1 MPRQPRDE
9 FPTPVFISDT
19 ASLAA
24 LCARLATEPF
34 VTIDTEFI
42 RERTYWPELCVV
54 QLGGAGDVAV
64 IDAQAE
70 GIDLAPL
77 GALLANEAVVKVFH
91 AARQDVEIFLLMFG
105 ATPAPIFDTQIAAM
119 VGGFGDQV
127 GYDALVSALTGTQI
141 DKSHR
146 FSDWSARP
154 LSASQLAYAAADV
167 THLRVVYEKLME
179 RLSRDHRSDWV
190 QEEMAALTDPAL
202 YRADPET
209 MWLRLKLRP
218 NSRRQAGLLRAI
230 AAWREREAQ
239 RVNIP
244 RGRLMKDEAIPEIAA
259 LAPDTADELARARG
273 VTRGFAEGKSGVSL
287 LAAIAEAKAL
297 PEEDLPETAPRADR
311 DAPRPSP
318 ALVALLRVL
327 LAAKSEE
334 HGVAPRMLASAE
346 DLDRLATEDAPT
358 VPATQGWRWRM
369 FGEDAMALR
378 DGLIA
383 IAARGKR
390 IRLVR
395 LENDEVPNARRPS
408 PAGDISEPL

>member
-1 MPRQPRDE
+1 MPRQPRAE
-9 FPTPVFISDT
+9 FPSPVFVSDT
-19 ASLAA
+19 PSLAA

-34 VTIDTEFI
+34 ITIDTEFI

-54 QLGGAGDVAV
+54 QLGGKSDVAV
-64 IDAQAE
+64 IDAQAD

-77 GALLANEAVVKVFH
+77 GALLADESVVKVFH

-105 ATPAPIFDTQIAAM
+105 ATPTPIFDTQIAAM

-167 THLRVVYEKLME
+167 THLRVVYEKLLD
-179 RLSRDHRSDWV
+179 RLTREGRTDWV
-190 QEEMAALTDPAL
+190 QEEMAALADPTL

-230 AAWREREAQ
+230 ASWREREAQ

-244 RGRLMKDEAIPEIAA
+244 RGRLLKDEAIPEIAA
-259 LAPDTADELARARG
+259 LAPDTVEELTRARG
-273 VTRGFAEGKSGVSL
+273 VTRGFAEGKSGLSL
-287 LAAIAEAKAL
+287 LTAIAEAKAL
-297 PEEDLPETAPRADR
+297 PESDLPETAPRAER
-311 DAPRPSP
+311 DGPRPSP
-318 ALVALLRVL
+318 ALIALLRVL

-346 DLDRLATEDAPT
+346 DLDRLATEDTPA
-358 VPATQGWRWRM
+358 VPAMQGWRRRM

-378 DGLIA
+378 DGRIA

-390 IRLVR
+390 IRLVTLAQGETPDVR
-395 LENDEVPNARRPS
+395 
-408 PAGDISEPL
+408 